1 MREVYD
7 LVVVGAGPAGL
18 MAAKTAAEHGLKVA
32 LIERK
37 ENIAEIRRACSMMVV
52 SLSGRYLGER
62 VTLNPRNQRICFPHY
77 GFSVAYQGPHKN
89 FYTWQICSHK
99 GNKIQ
104 VGGYEE
110 NLRKGDAGRASAI
123 YSKEALLGGLLE
135 ENISLNVD
143 VFHPYNVLGAI
154 KEGREVKVVT
164 REGKTFKGIFV
175 IAADGRSSRLARS
188 LDLNQERKF
197 FGTAMTMGY
206 EMVGAEIP
214 EEFSLFQIF
223 LNEEP
228 LMRAWITPRTS
239 DNEHFVMVTSI
250 NHKADYEGA
259 FERFTK
265 QGIFSPWFKRAEKKR
280 RLSAVGNMFSHIIK
294 PYKDQVVFAG
304 DTIWCQE
311 AEMTGA
317 VISGWKAANA
327 VALAIQE
334 GKISEEGV
342 ADYLTWW
349 KEVVLKEYDYQDML
363 RNVVLPYILTPEE
376 LDYLLSLFKKPLPS
390 VFDPYETPKVVG
402 KAMAEVMPIIARERP
417 VIMEKL
423 KKMGNIPLE
432 KVFSVAIRVG
442 FPSMSTV

>member
-1 MREVYD
+1 
-7 LVVVGAGPAGL
+7 
-18 MAAKTAAEHGLKVA
+18 
-32 LIERK
+32 
-37 ENIAEIRRACSMMVV
+37 
-52 SLSGRYLGER
+52 
-62 VTLNPRNQRICFPHY
+62 
-77 GFSVAYQGPHKN
+77 
-89 FYTWQICSHK
+89 
-99 GNKIQ
+99 
-104 VGGYEE
+104 
-110 NLRKGDAGRASAI
+110 
-123 YSKEALLGGLLE
+123 
-135 ENISLNVD
+135 
-143 VFHPYNVLGAI
+143 
-154 KEGREVKVVT
+154 
-164 REGKTFKGIFV
+164 
-175 IAADGRSSRLARS
+175 
-188 LDLNQERKF
+188 
-197 FGTAMTMGY
+197 MGY